1 MISNLS
7 RWAANMDDKDT
18 RDYVFLYVWTMARI
32 LADLAVEHEADK
44 DLLEGELTARV
55 MSMLDRGRYKEKNN
69 LMGWL
74 FLQMA
79 TVIRDVS
86 FELHRQNIP
95 FVSMVSDHGT
105 VDIEDIGTLPE
116 ESRFEEEIVE
126 QVFALE
132 DERLARVLQL
142 IYLEDRSL
150 VETADVIG
158 VSTTTLSRLHE
169 NALSI
174 LQELNE

>member
-95 FVSMVSDHGT
+95 FVSIFM
-105 VDIEDIGTLPE
+105 
-116 ESRFEEEIVE
+116 R
-126 QVFALE
+126 
-132 DERLARVLQL
+132 
-142 IYLEDRSL
+142 
-150 VETADVIG
+150 
-158 VSTTTLSRLHE
+158 
-169 NALSI
+169 
-174 LQELNE
+174 